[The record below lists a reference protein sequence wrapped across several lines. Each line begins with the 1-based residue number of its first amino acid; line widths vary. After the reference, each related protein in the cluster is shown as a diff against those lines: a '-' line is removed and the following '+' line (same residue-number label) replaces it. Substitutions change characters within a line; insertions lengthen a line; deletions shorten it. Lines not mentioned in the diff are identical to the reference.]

1 MVSIQDIRKSNA
13 TFKSSEQAFGLVAVF
28 VGATSGI
35 GMGSLRQF
43 AKNAKAPKI
52 YILGRSKSAAT
63 PLLSEIKTLNPEGIY
78 EFIETEISLIKN
90 VDKACDEIKSKE
102 KKVDLVF
109 TSPGF
114 LAFGGRK
121 GFYRYFSTM
130 LKTLTINIESEEG
143 IDIPHA
149 LRYYSRLRFIYN
161 LIPLLKAS
169 LLPRVISILA
179 GGEESAIDIHDL
191 EVKNYFTFI
200 KAAEN
205 GTTQTTLAFEELA
218 KTNPE
223 ITFIHKYPGFV
234 NSGVID
240 RLLASAAGLYAIP
253 AYVARWTMV
262 PIANLFSMTVDEAG
276 ERVLFLATS
285 SRFPASRTTE
295 TVGVPLPSGVNLADA
310 SVIKDGVSNGVYR
323 LLANDGSAKESP
335 VMVGYRQDRTDK
347 LVWEETQAVWERALA
362 RSA

>member
-1 MVSIQDIRKSNA
+1 MVSIKDIRKSNV
-13 TFKSSEQAFGLVAVF
+13 TFKSSEQASDLVAVF

-43 AKNAKAPKI
+43 AKNTKAPKI
-52 YILGRSKSAAT
+52 YILCRSKGAAT
-63 PLLSEIKTLNPEGIY
+63 PLLNEIKKLNPEGTY
-78 EFIETEISLIKN
+78 ELIETEISLIKN

-109 TSPGF
+109 VSPGY
-114 LAFGGRK
+114 LAFGGRA
-121 GFYRYFSTM
+121 
-130 LKTLTINIESEEG
+130 ESEEG

-161 LIPLLKAS
+161 LLPLLKAS
-169 LLPRVISILA
+169 PLPRVISILA
-179 GGEESAIDIHDL
+179 GGQESAIDITDL
-191 EVKNYFTFI
+191 EVKNDFTFI

-218 KTNPE
+218 KFNPT

-234 NSGVID
+234 NSGVLD
-240 RLLASAAGLYAIP
+240 RLLASASGLYAIP
-253 AYVARWTMV
+253 AALGRCLL
-262 PIANLFSMTVDEAG
+262 PIVNLFSMTIDEAG

-285 SRFPASRTTE
+285 SRYPSSTIGGIAGVELPAGLKVAE
-295 TVGVPLPSGVNLADA
+295 A
-310 SVIKDGVSNGVYR
+310 SVTKDGVGNGVYR
-323 LLANDGSAKESP
+323 LGPNDESAKESP
-335 VMVGYRQDRTDK
+335 VLPGYRQDGVDK

>member
-13 TFKSSEQAFGLVAVF
+13 TFKSSKQAFGLVAVF

-35 GMGSLRQF
+35 GMGSLREF
-43 AKNAKAPKI
+43 TKNAKAPKI

-63 PLLSEIKTLNPEGIY
+63 PLLSEIKKSNPEGIY

-109 TSPGF
+109 TSPGV

-121 GFYRYFSTM
+121 
-130 LKTLTINIESEEG
+130 ESEEG

-169 LLPRVISILA
+169 LLPRSISILA
-179 GGEESAIDIHDL
+179 GGQESAIDIHDL

-240 RLLASAAGLYAIP
+240 RLLASAAGLYTIP

-262 PIANLFSMTVDEAG
+262 PIANIFSMTVDEAG
-276 ERVLFLATS
+276 ERILFLATS

-295 TVGVPLPSGVNLADA
+295 TVGVPLPSG
-310 SVIKDGVSNGVYR
+310 IKSR
-323 LLANDGSAKESP
+323 TLL
-335 VMVGYRQDRTDK
+335 
-347 LVWEETQAVWERALA
+347 
-362 RSA
+362 

>member
-1 MVSIQDIRKSNA
+1 MVNIKDIRKSNA
-13 TFKSSEQAFGLVAVF
+13 AFKSSNQASGLVAVF

-52 YILGRSKSAAT
+52 YILGRSKSAAS
-63 PLLSEIKTLNPEGIY
+63 PLLNEIKTLNPEGIY

-102 KKVDLVF
+102 TKVDLVF

-114 LAFGGRK
+114 LAFGGRQ
-121 GFYRYFSTM
+121 
-130 LKTLTINIESEEG
+130 ESEEG
-143 IDIPHA
+143 IDVPHA

-161 LIPLLKAS
+161 LLPLLKAS
-169 LLPRVISILA
+169 PLPRVISILA
-179 GGEESAIDIHDL
+179 GGQEKAIDIHDL
-191 EVKNYFTFI
+191 EVKNDFTFI

-205 GTTQTTLAFEELA
+205 GTTQTTLALEELA

-240 RLLASAAGLYAIP
+240 RLLASASGLYALP
-253 AYVARWTMV
+253 ATVARWCVV
-262 PIANLFSMTVDEAG
+262 PVVNLFSTTIDEAG

-285 SRFPASRTTE
+285 ERYPASKSRE
-295 TVGVPLPSGVNLADA
+295 IAGVALPAGVNVAEA
-310 SVIKDGVSNGVYR
+310 SVVKNGVGNGVYR
-323 LLANDGSAKESP
+323 LLANDESAKESP
-335 VMVGYRQDRTDK
+335 VMVGYRHDGTDK
-347 LVWEETQAVWERALA
+347 LVWEETQASWERALA

>member
-1 MVSIQDIRKSNA
+1 MVSTKDIRKSNA
-13 TFKSSEQAFGLVAVF
+13 AFKSSDQASGLVAVF

-35 GMGSLRQF
+35 GMGSLKQF

-52 YILGRSKSAAT
+52 YILGRSSRAAT
-63 PLLSEIKTLNPEGIY
+63 PLLDEIKASNPEGSY

-109 TSPGF
+109 TSPGY
-114 LAFGGRK
+114 LAFGGR
-121 GFYRYFSTM
+121 
-130 LKTLTINIESEEG
+130 LESEEG

-161 LIPLLKAS
+161 LLPLLKAS
-169 LLPRVISILA
+169 PLPRVISILA
-179 GGEESAIDIHDL
+179 GGQEAAIDVHDL
-191 EVKNYFTFI
+191 EVKNNFTFI

-218 KTNPE
+218 KSNPT

-234 NSGVID
+234 NSGVLD
-240 RLLASAAGLYAIP
+240 RLLASASGLYTIP
-253 AYVARWTMV
+253 ATVGRWLILPV
-262 PIANLFSMTVDEAG
+262 VNLFSMTVDEAG

-285 SRFPASRTTE
+285 SRYPASKTASSA
-295 TVGVPLPSGVNLADA
+295 GVPLQPGMKVAEA
-310 SVIKDGVSNGVYR
+310 SVENDGISNGVYR
-323 LLANDGSAKESP
+323 LGPNDESAKESP
-335 VMVGYRQDRTDK
+335 VLPGYRSDGVDT
-347 LVWEETQAVWERALA
+347 LVWESTQAVWEKALA
-362 RSA
+362 RST